1 MEKLKLDLDA
11 LAVNGFE
18 TVSAAPR
25 SAGTVRAHDDA
36 TLVTNCTLGDCT
48 DVTSCGRP
56 CQ

>member
-11 LAVNGFE
+11 LRVDGFV
-18 TVSAAPR
+18 TVAPTAR
-25 SAGTVRAHDDA
+25 REGTVHGHDA